1 MKVLGIGDNVVDRYT
16 HTHIRYPGGN
26 ALNFSVY
33 AEMLG
38 AQAAYLGVF
47 GDDDNGS
54 HVQRA
59 LAARNIDTSH
69 CRVAAGENGYAD
81 LTIKQGER
89 IFLGSNA
96 GGIRQRIS
104 MDFAVTDI
112 AWLSQFALLHTGA
125 YSYLDK
131 QLPALS
137 VLPGRLSYD
146 FSDDFDVEA
155 ALALCPLLDYAFF
168 SCAERSLEETRRI
181 LLDAHRQGSRY
192 AIATRG
198 AQGAVLFDGQHW
210 LEQPPQQVAARDT
223 LGAGDAFITA
233 FLLAHLAGRS
243 LSDSL
248 KNAAAFAAQI
258 CLLDG
263 AFGEGERY

>member
-59 LAARNIDTSH
+59 LAARNIDTSR
-69 CRVAAGENGYAD
+69 CRVASGENGYAD
-81 LTIKQGER
+81 LTINQGER

-96 GGIRQRIS
+96 GGIRQHTS
-104 MDFAVTDI
+104 MDFAVADI
-112 AWLSQFALLHTGA
+112 AWLSQFALLHTSA

-137 VLPGRLSYD
+137 RLPGRLSYD
-146 FSDDFDVEA
+146 FSDDFNTA
-155 ALALCPLLDYAFF
+155 SALALCPHLDYAFF
-168 SCAERSLEETRRI
+168 SCAERSLEETRQI
-181 LLDAHRQGSRY
+181 LADAHRQGGCC

-198 AQGAVLFDGQHW
+198 AKGAVLFDGQRW
-210 LEQPPQQVAARDT
+210 LDQPPQPVAALDT

-233 FLLAHLAGRS
+233 FLLTHQAGKS
-243 LSDSL
+243 LSASL
-248 KNAAAFAAQI
+248 HAGAAFAAQI

-263 AFGEGERY
+263 AFGEGEKY